1 MWGGDQ
7 PGLPSVHT
15 NEKKKAMSSVVEVL
29 HLPTDRWE
37 QKHTTGD
44 PPLGVIGY
52 AAAVIGN
59 EIFFFGGYCNHRD
72 DRNELCRHSS
82 LYSLNVD
89 TLNWREILPTNR
101 TNPNHGPQMKN
112 SCGMIAVH
120 IGGEDYLVVV
130 GGYPR
135 TNEIHYF
142 RISTGN
148 FNYSLINCRAP
159 VITTCKCVAG

>member
-1 MWGGDQ
+1 MWGGYQ
-7 PGLPSVHT
+7 PDLPRVYN
-15 NEKKKAMSSVVEVL
+15 NEKKEAMLSVVEVL
-29 HLPTDRWE
+29 HLPTGRWE

-44 PPLGVIGY
+44 PPLGVVDY

-59 EIFFFGGYCNHRD
+59 EIFFFGGYCYHRD
-72 DRNELCRHSS
+72 DHGESRHNS

-101 TNPNHGPQMKN
+101 TNPNHGPQMKD

-130 GGYPR
+130 GGYPLI
-135 TNEIHYF
+135 NEIHYF
-142 RISTGN
+142 RISAGN
-148 FNYSLINCRAP
+148 F
-159 VITTCKCVAG
+159 

>member
-1 MWGGDQ
+1 MWGGYQ
-7 PGLPSVHT
+7 PGLPSVHN
-15 NEKKKAMSSVVEVL
+15 NEEKKAMSSVVEVL
-29 HLPTDRWE
+29 HLPTGRWE

-44 PPLGVIGY
+44 PPLGVDDY

-59 EIFFFGGYCNHRD
+59 EIFFFGGYCNHY
-72 DRNELCRHSS
+72 DRNRPCCHNS

-89 TLNWREILPTNR
+89 TFNWREILPTNR
-101 TNPNHGPQMKN
+101 TNPNHRPQMKY

-130 GGYPR
+130 GGIPR

-142 RISTGN
+142 RISAGN
-148 FNYSLINCRAP
+148 F
-159 VITTCKCVAG
+159 

>member
-1 MWGGDQ
+1 MIIGDYLYMWGGYQ
-7 PGLPSVHT
+7 PDLPRVHN
-15 NEKKKAMSSVVEVL
+15 NEGKKAMSSVVEVL
-29 HLPTDRWE
+29 HLPTGRWE

-44 PPLGVIGY
+44 PPLGVSGY
-52 AAAVIGN
+52 AAAAIGN
-59 EIFFFGGYCNHRD
+59 EIFFFGGHCNHYD
-72 DRNELCRHSS
+72 DRGDECCHNS

-101 TNPNHGPQMKN
+101 TNPNHGPRMKR
-112 SCGMIAVH
+112 SCGMIPVH

-130 GGYPR
+130 GGYPY

-148 FNYSLINCRAP
+148 F
-159 VITTCKCVAG
+159 

>member
-1 MWGGDQ
+1 MWGGVQSD
-7 PGLPSVHT
+7 LPRVHN
-15 NEKKKAMSSVVEVL
+15 NEEKKAMLSVVEVL
-29 HLPTDRWE
+29 HLPTGRWE

-44 PPLGVIGY
+44 PPLGVSGY

-59 EIFFFGGYCNHRD
+59 EIFFFGGCCNHLD
-72 DRNELCRHSS
+72 DHGEPCCHNS

-101 TNPNHGPQMKN
+101 TNPNHGPQMKS

-130 GGYPR
+130 GGYPL

-142 RISTGN
+142 RISAGN
-148 FNYSLINCRAP
+148 F
-159 VITTCKCVAG
+159 

>member
-7 PGLPSVHT
+7 SDLPRVH
-15 NEKKKAMSSVVEVL
+15 NSEKKKAMSSVVEVL
-29 HLPTDRWE
+29 HLPTGRWE

-59 EIFFFGGYCNHRD
+59 EIFFFGGYCNHL
-72 DRNELCRHSS
+72 DRNGPCRHNS

-89 TLNWREILPTNR
+89 TFNWREILPTNR
-101 TNPNHGPQMKN
+101 TNPNHGPRMKYDYD
-112 SCGMIAVH
+112 MIAVH

-130 GGYPR
+130 GGIPL

-148 FNYSLINCRAP
+148 F
-159 VITTCKCVAG
+159 

>member
-1 MWGGDQ
+1 MWGGNQ
-7 PGLPSVHT
+7 PDLPRVH
-15 NEKKKAMSSVVEVL
+15 NNKKKKAMSSVVEVL
-29 HLPTDRWE
+29 HLPTGRWE

-44 PPLGVIGY
+44 PPLGVIDY
-52 AAAVIGN
+52 TVAVIGN

-72 DRNELCRHSS
+72 HNGACRHNS

-89 TLNWREILPTNR
+89 TLNWREILPTIR
-101 TNPNHGPQMKN
+101 TNPNHGPQMKS

-130 GGYPR
+130 GGRPL

-142 RISTGN
+142 RISTGI
-148 FNYSLINCRAP
+148 F
-159 VITTCKCVAG
+159 